1 MTAEERKAGAVK
13 LLRMSTEEQAIAFGV
28 LREAARNGDA
38 ESAIKVAVCH
48 YLGVGCMQNYKAA
61 VSCAKKQLFT
71 QGSNI
76 AAIAQY
82 IYGTSLLFGRGIDQN
97 DADAVKW
104 LDLSAHVGLRLSK
117 FQLAGCYAS
126 GRGVL
131 RNLEKAR
138 ELVREAALAGD
149 RSAMTHIGQMCLEG
163 IGGPSDGNQAIMWFQ
178 RAADA
183 GDPIGMLNFALC
195 CVQGSGVPKDLQKGQ
210 ALYERVAECGFV
222 PAMCTL
228 AIFFAKHPELP
239 SADTFSKYWLARA
252 WDADEEFADSIIHQT
267 PQREQ
272 LENEARFTLEKLH
285 EYNELFQLITQI
297 PAEEKQ

>member
-97 DADAVKW
+97 DADAVK
-104 LDLSAHVGLRLSK
+104 
-117 FQLAGCYAS
+117 
-126 GRGVL
+126 
-131 RNLEKAR
+131 
-138 ELVREAALAGD
+138 
-149 RSAMTHIGQMCLEG
+149 
-163 IGGPSDGNQAIMWFQ
+163 
-178 RAADA
+178 
-183 GDPIGMLNFALC
+183 
-195 CVQGSGVPKDLQKGQ
+195 
-210 ALYERVAECGFV
+210 
-222 PAMCTL
+222 
-228 AIFFAKHPELP
+228 
-239 SADTFSKYWLARA
+239 
-252 WDADEEFADSIIHQT
+252 
-267 PQREQ
+267 
-272 LENEARFTLEKLH
+272 
-285 EYNELFQLITQI
+285 
-297 PAEEKQ
+297 